1 MRDRIISWLS
11 QNVSNHRLKH
21 ILGVE
26 ETCITLARYH
36 QLDEQQAAQAGLMH
50 DLAKFFPPRKLLRL
64 ATEAKIPV
72 DEFCLNHSHLLH
84 AEVGALVAQQEFNV
98 NDPEILAAIGNHTL
112 GAPQMSKLSCLVFIA
127 DVLEPNRGD
136 NQKLAAMRDLATKNL
151 YKCVQQTSDYS
162 LEYLLS
168 KQKIIHPR
176 TILTRNWAL
185 AKIKSGSSKSS
196 PSKLQIKT
204 HSKPI

>member
-1 MRDRIISWLS
+1 MRDRIISWLR
-11 QNVSNHRLKH
+11 QNVSHHRLTH

-26 ETCITLARYH
+26 ETCINLARHH
-36 QLDEQQAAQAGLMH
+36 QLNEKQAAQAGLMH
-50 DLAKFFPPRKLLRL
+50 DLAKFFPPQKLLKL
-64 ATEAKIPV
+64 ASEAKIPV
-72 DEFCLNHSHLLH
+72 DEFCLNQPHLLH
-84 AEVGALVAQQEFNV
+84 ADIGALIAQREFEV

-112 GAPQMSKLSCLVFIA
+112 GAPHMSKLSCLVFIA

-136 NQKLAAMRDLATKNL
+136 NERLAAMRNLAPKNL

-176 TILTRNWAL
+176 TVLTRNWAL
-185 AKIKSGSSKSS
+185 AKVKQNSSK
-196 PSKLQIKT
+196 LIIKT
-204 HSKPI
+204 HRQSA